1 MSAVN
6 PNRLWMLAWTVLWVG
21 GCADSDVREDEQAP
35 ESEPTG
41 RSEMVILTP
50 TDSVST
56 PVGTSDTS
64 DTSDASDASAA
75 SDTSDASDA
84 SAASD
89 TSDASD
95 ASAASDTSDASDAS
109 AASDAEDTSDASPV
123 FFDPD
128 GQFTIQVGVFRDVK
142 RADQK
147 VRELKD
153 EGYPAYSVQS
163 DAGVRVRIGYFANR
177 ADADRF
183 GRIFAE
189 DRGVEYWIARRA
201 DE

>member
-6 PNRLWMLAWTVLWVG
+6 PNRLWMFAWTVLWVG
-21 GCADSDVREDEQAP
+21 GCADSDVRESEQAP

-41 RSEMVILTP
+41 RSEIVILTP
-50 TDSVST
+50 TDSMST
-56 PVGTSDTS
+56 PA
-64 DTSDASDASAA
+64 DTSDASDVSDS
-75 SDTSDASDA
+75 SDT
-84 SAASD
+84 
-89 TSDASD
+89 
-95 ASAASDTSDASDAS
+95 
-109 AASDAEDTSDASPV
+109 EDTSDASPV

-128 GQFTIQVGVFRDVK
+128 GQFTVQVGVYRDEK
-142 RADQK
+142 HADLK

-177 ADADRF
+177 ADAERF
-183 GRIFAE
+183 GRIFAK
-189 DRGVEYWIARRA
+189 DRGGDYWIARRA

>member
-1 MSAVN
+1 
-6 PNRLWMLAWTVLWVG
+6 MLAWTVLWVG
-21 GCADSDVREDEQAP
+21 GCSDSDVREDEQAP

-41 RSEMVILTP
+41 RREIVILTP
-50 TDSVST
+50 ADSVST
-56 PVGTSDTS
+56 PAGTSDASDVSDPSDTS
-64 DTSDASDASAA
+64 DTSDTD
-75 SDTSDASDA
+75 DTSDAN
-84 SAASD
+84 
-89 TSDASD
+89 
-95 ASAASDTSDASDAS
+95 
-109 AASDAEDTSDASPV
+109 PV

-128 GQFTIQVGVFRDVK
+128 GQFTVQVGVYRDAK

-177 ADADRF
+177 ADANRF
-183 GRIFAE
+183 GRIFAK
-189 DRGVEYWIARRA
+189 DRGVEYWIDQRA

>member
-1 MSAVN
+1 
-6 PNRLWMLAWTVLWVG
+6 MLAWTILWVG
-21 GCADSDVREDEQAP
+21 GCADSDVRESEP
-35 ESEPTG
+35 TLESEPAG
-41 RSEMVILTP
+41 RREIVILTP
-50 TDSVST
+50 ADSVST
-56 PVGTSDTS
+56 PAGTSDASDTS
-64 DTSDASDASAA
+64 DTD
-75 SDTSDASDA
+75 DTSDAN
-84 SAASD
+84 
-89 TSDASD
+89 
-95 ASAASDTSDASDAS
+95 
-109 AASDAEDTSDASPV
+109 PV

-128 GQFTIQVGVFRDVK
+128 GQFTVQVGVYRDAK

-183 GRIFAE
+183 GRIFAK

>member
-1 MSAVN
+1 MI
-6 PNRLWMLAWTVLWVG
+6 AWTVLCGG
-21 GCADSDVREDEQAP
+21 GCSDSDVREAEPAP
-35 ESEPTG
+35 EPASRREV
-41 RSEMVILTP
+41 VILTP

-56 PVGTSDTS
+56 PAS
-64 DTSDASDASAA
+64 TSDASDASDA
-75 SDTSDASDA
+75 SDTG
-84 SAASD
+84 
-89 TSDASD
+89 
-95 ASAASDTSDASDAS
+95 
-109 AASDAEDTSDASPV
+109 DASPV

-128 GQFTIQVGVFRDVK
+128 GQFAVQVGVYGDAK

-163 DAGVRVRIGYFANR
+163 DAGVRVRIGYFANH

-183 GRIFAE
+183 GRIFAK
-189 DRGVEYWIARRA
+189 DRGGDYWIARRT

>member
-1 MSAVN
+1 MN
-6 PNRLWMLAWTVLWVG
+6 PNRLWMFAWTVLWVG

-35 ESEPTG
+35 ESEPAG
-41 RSEMVILTP
+41 RSEIVILTP
-50 TDSVST
+50 ADSVST
-56 PVGTSDTS
+56 PAGA
-64 DTSDASDASAA
+64 SDASDASDSSDVSDS
-75 SDTSDASDA
+75 SDTG
-84 SAASD
+84 D
-89 TSDASD
+89 T
-95 ASAASDTSDASDAS
+95 
-109 AASDAEDTSDASPV
+109 EDTSDASPV

-128 GQFTIQVGVFRDVK
+128 GQFTIQVGVFRDAK

-153 EGYPAYSVQS
+153 AGYPAYSLQS

-177 ADADRF
+177 ADAERF
-183 GRIFAE
+183 GRIFAK

>member
-1 MSAVN
+1 
-6 PNRLWMLAWTVLWVG
+6 MLAWTVLWVG
-21 GCADSDVREDEQAP
+21 GCADSDVREPEPAP
-35 ESEPTG
+35 KSASRREV
-41 RSEMVILTP
+41 VILTP

-56 PVGTSDTS
+56 PAG
-64 DTSDASDASAA
+64 TSDASD
-75 SDTSDASDA
+75 THDASPA
-84 SAASD
+84 ND
-89 TSDASD
+89 TD
-95 ASAASDTSDASDAS
+95 DTG
-109 AASDAEDTSDASPV
+109 DTGDASPV

-128 GQFTIQVGVFRDVK
+128 GQFTVQVGVYGDAK

-163 DAGVRVRIGYFANR
+163 DAGVRVRIGYFANH

-183 GRIFAE
+183 GRIFAK
-189 DRGVEYWIARRA
+189 DRGGDYWIARRT

>member
-1 MSAVN
+1 MI
-6 PNRLWMLAWTVLWVG
+6 AWTALWVG
-21 GCADSDVREDEQAP
+21 GCSDSDVREAEPAP
-35 ESEPTG
+35 EPASRREV
-41 RSEMVILTP
+41 VILTP

-56 PVGTSDTS
+56 PAS
-64 DTSDASDASAA
+64 TSDASDP
-75 SDTSDASDA
+75 SDASD
-84 SAASD
+84 
-89 TSDASD
+89 TG
-95 ASAASDTSDASDAS
+95 
-109 AASDAEDTSDASPV
+109 DASPV

-128 GQFTIQVGVFRDVK
+128 GQFAVQVGVYGDAK

-163 DAGVRVRIGYFANR
+163 DAGVRVRIGYFANH

-183 GRIFAE
+183 GRIFAK
-189 DRGVEYWIARRA
+189 DRGGDYWIARRT